1 MSKLYTMNF
10 AADQSFPSTPTLVE
24 WFRSMNRLM
33 KSGTDQFT
41 ALDVMNDAIVNGK
54 WTTKNVGNDDRMM
67 ETWAYYVRQMKSLGL
82 TECGQTGGKKQKLSL
97 EELLGE

>member
-1 MSKLYTMNF
+1 MTKIYTMNF
-10 AADQSFPSTPTLVE
+10 NVAETFPSTPTLVE
-24 WFRSMNRLM
+24 FFRSMHRMM
-33 KSGTDQFT
+33 KDGKEQFT

-54 WTTKNVGNDDRMM
+54 WTTKNVGNDERLM

-82 TECGQTGGKKQKLSL
+82 TECGQIGGTKKKISL